1 MKTIVAVMLSTA
13 HAAFI
18 ADGFEEIGD
27 WSAWTPTVDPCD
39 AYIDEVRA
47 FIDETNEEYKAP
59 EDYYQRILDEW
70 NNGKVKEGFLS
81 WGVSF
86 TYDDP

>member
-1 MKTIVAVMLSTA
+1 MKTIVAVMLSSA
-13 HAAFI
+13 HAFIDDAFG
-18 ADGFEEIGD
+18 DFGD
-27 WSAWTPTVDPCD
+27 WTVGVDPCD
-39 AYIDEVRA
+39 AYIDEVEA

-86 TYDDP
+86 TYDEP

>member
-1 MKTIVAVMLSTA
+1 MLTSA
-13 HAAFI
+13 HAFLNAF
-18 ADGFEEIGD
+18 ADDAFLTDAFVDAVE
-27 WSAWTPTVDPCD
+27 WTAGAIDPCD
-39 AYIDEVRA
+39 AYIEEVRA

>member
-1 MKTIVAVMLSTA
+1 MKTIGAVMLTSA
-13 HAAFI
+13 HAFI
-18 ADGFEEIGD
+18 ADAFGGDAFEWVG
-27 WSAWTPTVDPCD
+27 TDPCD
-39 AYIDEVRA
+39 AYIDEVEA

-86 TYDDP
+86 TYDEP